1 VARAGGVTVIASVAG
16 TVIAITG
23 EVAIVEVGGVGLSVQ
38 CTPATLAT
46 LRTGAEA
53 RLATSLVVRE
63 DSLTLFG
70 FATDDE
76 RGIFETLQGVTG
88 VGPRLAQ
95 AVLAAH
101 SPDAVRAAVATE
113 DVGALMLVA
122 GVGRKG
128 AQRLVLELKDKLGTT
143 ATSATVLRL
152 PGRDAPGVW
161 RDQLRAALIGLGW
174 GNREVDEALVAVG
187 PEAEAALAVGDAP
200 DVALLLRSCLQ
211 MLSRA

>member
-1 VARAGGVTVIASVAG
+1 VIASVSG
-16 TVIAITG
+16 SVLAITG
-23 EVAIVEVGGVGLSVQ
+23 ESAVIEVGGVGLAVH

-46 LRTGAEA
+46 LRTGTTA

-76 RGIFETLQGVTG
+76 RGVFETLQGVTG

-101 SPDAVRAAVATE
+101 SPDAVRAAVATD

-128 AQRLVLELKDKLGTT
+128 AQRLVLELKDKLGQT
-143 ATSATVLRL
+143 ATAATVLRL
-152 PGRDAPGVW
+152 PGREGPGLW
-161 RDQLRAALIGLGW
+161 RDQLRSALLGLGW
-174 GNREVDEALVAVG
+174 SSREVDDALVAVG
-187 PEAEAALAVGDAP
+187 PEAEAAQAVGDTP
-200 DVALLLRSCLQ
+200 DVAVLLRSCLQ

>member
-1 VARAGGVTVIASVAG
+1 VIASVRG
-16 TVIAITG
+16 TVLAVTG
-23 EVAIVEVGGVGLSVQ
+23 DAAVVEVGGVGLAIQ
-38 CTPATLAT
+38 CIPSTLAT

-53 RLATSLVVRE
+53 RLATSLIVRE

-95 AVLAAH
+95 AVLATH
-101 SPDAVRAAVATE
+101 SPDAVRSAVATE

-152 PGRDAPGVW
+152 PGRDGPGLW

-174 GNREVDEALVAVG
+174 SGREVDEALAAVG
-187 PEAEAALAVGDAP
+187 PEAEAALAIGDTPNVA
-200 DVALLLRSCLQ
+200 ALLKSCLQ
-211 MLSRA
+211 MLSHA

>member
-1 VARAGGVTVIASVAG
+1 VIASVAG
-16 TVIAITG
+16 PVVALTG
-23 EVAIVEVGGVGLSVQ
+23 EAAVIEVGGIGVAVQ

-46 LRTGAEA
+46 LRTGTPA

-76 RGIFETLQGVTG
+76 RAIFDTLQGVTG

-95 AVLAAH
+95 AVLATH
-101 SPDAVRAAVATE
+101 TPDAIRTAVAMD

-122 GVGRKG
+122 GIGRKG
-128 AQRLVLELKDKLGTT
+128 AQRLVLELKDRLGTT
-143 ATSATVLRL
+143 ATSATVVQL
-152 PGRDAPGVW
+152 PGRDPAGRW
-161 RDQLRAALIGLGW
+161 RDQLRAALLGLGW
-174 GNREVDEALVAVG
+174 SGREVDDALAAVG
-187 PEAEAALAVGDAP
+187 PEAEAAMAVGDTP
-200 DVALLLRSCLQ
+200 DVAALLKSCLQ

>member
-1 VARAGGVTVIASVAG
+1 MIASVNG
-16 TVIAITG
+16 TVIALSG
-23 EVAIVEVGGVGLSVQ
+23 EAAVIEVGGVGIAVQ

-46 LRTGAEA
+46 LRTGSEA
-53 RLATSLVVRE
+53 RLATSMVVRE

-76 RGIFETLQGVTG
+76 RAVFETLQGVTG

-101 SPDAVRAAVATE
+101 TPDAVRRAVATD

-152 PGRDAPGVW
+152 PGRDVTGAW
-161 RDQLRAALIGLGW
+161 REQLRAALIGLGW
-174 GNREVDEALVAVG
+174 SAREVDDALAAVG
-187 PEAEAALAVGDAP
+187 PEAEAAIAVGDTP
-200 DVALLLRSCLQ
+200 DVAALLKTCLQ

>member
-1 VARAGGVTVIASVAG
+1 VVAVTAEAAV
-16 TVIAITG
+16 
-23 EVAIVEVGGVGLSVQ
+23 VEVGGVGIAVQ
-38 CTPATLAT
+38 CTPSTLAT
-46 LRTGAEA
+46 LRTGMDT

-76 RGIFETLQGVTG
+76 RAIFDTLQGVTG

-95 AVLAAH
+95 AVLATH
-101 SPDAVRAAVATE
+101 PPDAVRAAVATD

-122 GVGRKG
+122 GIGRKG
-128 AQRLVLELKDKLGTT
+128 AQRLVLELKDKLGST
-143 ATSATVLRL
+143 ATSATVVQL
-152 PGRDAPGVW
+152 PGRAGPGVW

-174 GNREVDEALVAVG
+174 SGREVDDALVAVG
-187 PEAEAALAVGDAP
+187 PEAEAAIAVGDTP
-200 DVALLLRSCLQ
+200 DVAALLKSCLQ

>member
-1 VARAGGVTVIASVAG
+1 VIASVSG
-16 TVIAITG
+16 TVLAISA
-23 EVAIVEVGGVGLSVQ
+23 EAAVVEVGGIGLSVQ

-46 LRTGAEA
+46 LRTGGSA

-70 FATDDE
+70 FVTDDE
-76 RGIFETLQGVTG
+76 RGVFETLQGVTG

-101 SPDAVRAAVATE
+101 SPDAVRAAVATD
-113 DVGALMLVA
+113 DVGALMLVS

-128 AQRLVLELKDKLGTT
+128 AQRLVLELKDKLGQIS
-143 ATSATVLRL
+143 TSATVLRL
-152 PGRDAPGVW
+152 PGRDGPGLW
-161 RDQLRAALIGLGW
+161 RDQLRSALIGLGW
-174 GNREVDEALVAVG
+174 SSREVDDALAAVG
-187 PEAEAALAVGDAP
+187 PEAEAALAVGDTP
-200 DVALLLRSCLQ
+200 DVAALLRSCLQ

>member
-1 VARAGGVTVIASVAG
+1 MIASIAG
-16 TVIAITG
+16 TVLAISSDSA
-23 EVAIVEVGGVGLSVQ
+23 VVEVGGVGLAVQ
-38 CTPATLAT
+38 CTPATLAS
-46 LRTGAEA
+46 LRTGTST

-70 FATDDE
+70 FRTDDE
-76 RGIFETLQGVTG
+76 RGVFETLQGVTG

-101 SPDAVRAAVATE
+101 SPDAVRAAVATD

-128 AQRLVLELKDKLGTT
+128 AQRLVLELKDKLGQS

-152 PGRDAPGVW
+152 PGRDGPGVW
-161 RDQLRAALIGLGW
+161 RDQLRSALLGLGW
-174 GNREVDEALVAVG
+174 SNREVDDALAAIG
-187 PEAEAALAVGDAP
+187 PEAEAALAVGDTP
-200 DVALLLRSCLQ
+200 DVAALLRSCLQ